1 MAFFNKLIKKL
12 AIPVLILLAAP
23 LHVYSALAQ
32 PASNPEIQVKGL
44 FSQSAILTIN
54 GKQRLLKQNAVSPEG
69 VKLISANSRTAV
81 ISVNGTQQTLHLS
94 GNVSAQYAKA
104 SRRNVTI
111 PLNPQGQ
118 YLTGGLINGQSV
130 ELLVDTGASV
140 VAMSETQANQLGL
153 EYVTRG
159 IRGYVETASHKV
171 NSYQIT
177 LDQID
182 IGGLQA
188 HNVQAVVLE
197 GDLPSTILLGMSYLQ
212 HVELYEKQGMLNL
225 LEKR

>member
-1 MAFFNKLIKKL
+1 MAFFNKLFKKL
-12 AIPVLILLAAP
+12 AIPVFVLLAFP
-23 LHVYSALAQ
+23 LHVYSAPTQ
-32 PASNPEIQVKGL
+32 PASNLEIQAKGL

-54 GKQRLLKQNAVSPEG
+54 GKQRLLKQNSVSPEG

-81 ISVNGTQQTLHLS
+81 ISVNGKQQTLHLTE
-94 GNVSAQYAKA
+94 NVSAQYAEA

-111 PLNPQGQ
+111 PLNPLGQ
-118 YLTGGLINGQSV
+118 YLTDGLINGQGV

-159 IRGYVETASHKV
+159 IRGYVETASHRV